1 MTMRDRV
8 RNAIYQLTAAAAG
21 LMIAFALFGGR
32 ARADWTGDA
41 SPETRA
47 WFRTVRNAVGQVCCD
62 ETEARSVDD
71 YQWREGHVEVVID
84 GRSYAVAP
92 DALSP
97 DRNKLGAAVAWIF
110 PKGAPVSTET
120 IRCFLRGTEG

>member
-1 MTMRDRV
+1 MRERT
-8 RNAIYQLTAAAAG
+8 REAIMQGAFFLAG
-21 LMIAFALFGGR
+21 LLIGAALFHSH

-47 WFRTVRNAVGQVCCD
+47 WFRSVRNAVGQVCCD

-84 GRSYAVAP
+84 GKSYAVAP

-97 DRNKLGAAVAWIF
+97 DRNRLGAAVAWIF